1 MAVAINS
8 SWKLPIADFFTS
20 SVSGEVQANSLT
32 LAISYLNDTGAVVT
46 NITCDKLA
54 SNLNTIRLLGSK
66 VQNHLNLDPSLSV
79 KNVLDMPIHAIRDP
93 CHILKLVRGVLH
105 DYQLNYMSGGQ
116 LQQISSTSRLFTTC
130 RQPKDF
136 IKANTWNKPLFQ

>member
-8 SWKLPIADFFTS
+8 SWKLPFAHFFTSSVSVNSSWKLPFAHFFTS

-46 NITCDKLA
+46 NITCNKSA
-54 SNLNTIRLLGSK
+54 SNLNTFRLLGGE

-79 KNVLDMPIHAIRDP
+79 MNVLDMPIHAIRDP
-93 CHILKLVRGVLH
+93 CHILKLVRGAL
-105 DYQLNYMSGGQ
+105 LIYMSGGTAPANWQ
-116 LQQISSTSRLFTTC
+116 HISSLHNLQTT
-130 RQPKDF
+130 
-136 IKANTWNKPLFQ
+136 